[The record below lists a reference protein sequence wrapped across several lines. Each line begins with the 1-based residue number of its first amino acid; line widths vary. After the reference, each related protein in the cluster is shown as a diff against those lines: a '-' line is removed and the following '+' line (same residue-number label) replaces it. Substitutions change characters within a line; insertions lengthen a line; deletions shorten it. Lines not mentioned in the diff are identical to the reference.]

1 MVRNGFFGVK
11 NAHFAILKD
20 EDALTYDA
28 PVHVPGTV
36 SISMEP
42 TIGESTSYADNET
55 WLQEQQDNGGSGVM
69 SFYDTESDEKVRKLI
84 AELAGFG
91 IAADGRIILSANK
104 NPKPFAFMAEQ
115 PGHVLGRRR
124 CLYYCQM
131 KKPKNEWKTNE
142 DTPQITQLDYDFTW
156 RPITLPESNIRTSGY
171 DSFSGIAGYDDF
183 FKRVDT
189 AITEAPAGDA

>member
-1 MVRNGFFGVK
+1 MPRNGFFGVK

-104 NPKPFAFMAEQ
+104 KSEAFRVHGRAAWSRARPSPLPVLLPDEKAQERVEDQRGHASDHAARLRFHLEADHATREQ
-115 PGHVLGRRR
+115 YSHERLRQFQRYRRIRRFLQEGRYRDHR
-124 CLYYCQM
+124 SSC
-131 KKPKNEWKTNE
+131 E
-142 DTPQITQLDYDFTW
+142 
-156 RPITLPESNIRTSGY
+156 
-171 DSFSGIAGYDDF
+171 
-183 FKRVDT
+183 
-189 AITEAPAGDA
+189 